1 MSTHDLELITSAFD
15 DFSDAELRS
24 LLREL
29 PDHELLDLYYTLDD
43 DQSVRAFLLLELE
56 QKVYLV
62 SNLSEPEQEWL
73 VGQLP
78 IDNLRAVFDEMNPD
92 DLVDVIQ
99 AVSQEARDALWK
111 NLSPEAQ
118 QETQFLLRF
127 DEDDAAGLMT
137 PRYLAVRP
145 DITVGQ
151 TLAFI
156 RRTGRDVETVYYVYV
171 VDQLKRL
178 VGVVSLRQLLFTD
191 DVVSVSRI
199 MEHDPVSVRD
209 EIDQEEAARILDAND
224 LIALPVVDGF
234 NRLLGIIT
242 FDDVIDVIREEQTE
256 DVYKMGAM
264 EGTTERYVDAS
275 VWKLIRKRVP
285 WLIVLLLAG
294 TITTNVLSWFEPIT
308 LAATFLIWFVP
319 VITQTGGNS
328 GTQSSTLMIRGL
340 ATGEIHFRDLG
351 RVLAK
356 ELAVGVLMGV
366 ILGVV
371 ILGRGLFLP
380 PGVQVLPA
388 VAIGASLIFVVLFS
402 SLVGA
407 VAPLLIHRL
416 GADPT
421 VMAGPLMATI
431 IDVVGLTIYFQIAR
445 LILGL

>member
-1 MSTHDLELITSAFD
+1 MSTTDIELIAGAFD
-15 DFSDAELRS
+15 DLADAQLRN
-24 LLREL
+24 LLQDL
-29 PDHELLDLYYTLDD
+29 PDHELLDVYYSLDN
-43 DQSVRAFLLLELE
+43 DQSVRAFLLLDLE

-73 VGQLP
+73 IGQLP
-78 IDNLRAVFDEMNPD
+78 IENLRTIFDEMDPD
-92 DLVDVIQ
+92 DLVDVVQ
-99 AVSQEARDALWK
+99 AVSPEARDALWK

-156 RRTGRDVETVYYVYV
+156 RRTGGDVETVYYVYV

-178 VGVVSLRQLLFTD
+178 AGVVSLRQLLFTD
-191 DVVSVSRI
+191 DVIRISEI
-199 MEHDPVSVRD
+199 MERDPVSVRD
-209 EIDQEEAARILDAND
+209 EIDQEEAAHILEAND
-224 LIALPVVDGF
+224 LIALPVVDSF

-264 EGTTERYVDAS
+264 EGSTERYVDAS
-275 VWKLIRKRVP
+275 IWKLIRKRVP
-285 WLIVLLLAG
+285 WLIILLLAG

-340 ATGEIHFRDLG
+340 ATGEVHFRHLG
-351 RVLAK
+351 RVLLK
-356 ELAVGVLMGV
+356 ELAIGTIMGI

-371 ILGRGLFLP
+371 ILGRGVFLP
-380 PGVQVLPA
+380 PGIEVLPA
-388 VAIGASLIFVVLFS
+388 VAIGASLIFVVVFS
-402 SLVGA
+402 TLVGA
-407 VAPLLIHRL
+407 FAPLLIHRL

-431 IDVVGLTIYFQIAR
+431 IDVAGLTIYFQIAR

>member
-1 MSTHDLELITSAFD
+1 MSTSDVELVLSAFD
-15 DFSDAELRS
+15 DLSDGDLRS
-24 LLREL
+24 LLNDL
-29 PDHELLDLYYTLDD
+29 GDHDLLDIYYSLDD
-43 DQSVRAFLLLELE
+43 DQSVRAFLLLDLE
-56 QKVYLV
+56 RKVNLV

-73 VGQLP
+73 IGRLP
-78 IDNLRAVFDEMNPD
+78 MDNLRIVFDEMDPD

-99 AVSQEARDALWK
+99 AVSPQARQALWE
-111 NLSPEAQ
+111 NLSLDAR

-127 DEDDAAGLMT
+127 DQDDAAGLMT

-145 DITVGQ
+145 NITVGQ

-156 RRTGRDVETVYYVYV
+156 RTTGSEVETVYYVYV

-178 VGVVSLRQLLFTD
+178 SGVVSLRDLLFTD
-191 DVVSVSRI
+191 DHRPVSDI
-199 MEHDPVSVRD
+199 MARDIVSVRD
-209 EIDQEEAARILDAND
+209 DIDQEEAARILDAND
-224 LIALPVVDGF
+224 LIAMPVVDSF

-264 EGTTERYVDAS
+264 DGSTERYVDS
-275 VWKLIRKRVP
+275 SIWKLIRKRIP
-285 WLIVLLLAG
+285 WLIILLLAG
-294 TITTNVLSWFEPIT
+294 TITTNVLSLFEPIT

-340 ATGEIHFRDLG
+340 ATGEIHFRDIG

-356 ELAVGVLMGV
+356 ELAVGILMGLV
-366 ILGVV
+366 LGLV

-380 PGVQVLPA
+380 PGIELLPA
-388 VAIGASLIFVVLFS
+388 IAVGSSLIFVVVFS

-407 VAPLLIHRL
+407 LAPLLIHRL

-431 IDVVGLTIYFQIAR
+431 IDVAGLTIYFQIAR
-445 LILGL
+445 LILRI

>member
-1 MSTHDLELITSAFD
+1 MSTSDVELVLSAFD
-15 DFSDAELRS
+15 DLSDADLRS
-24 LLREL
+24 LLNDL
-29 PDHELLDLYYTLDD
+29 GDHDLLDIYYSLDD
-43 DQSVRAFLLLELE
+43 DQSVRAFLLLDLE
-56 QKVYLV
+56 RKVNLV

-73 VGQLP
+73 IGRLP
-78 IDNLRAVFDEMNPD
+78 MDNLRIVFDEMDPD

-99 AVSQEARDALWK
+99 AVSPQARQALWE
-111 NLSPEAQ
+111 NLSLDAR

-127 DEDDAAGLMT
+127 DQDDAAGLMT

-145 DITVGQ
+145 NITVGQ

-156 RRTGRDVETVYYVYV
+156 RTTGSEVETVYYVYV

-178 VGVVSLRQLLFTD
+178 SGVVSLRDLLFTD
-191 DVVSVSRI
+191 DHRPVSDI
-199 MEHDPVSVRD
+199 MARDIVSVRD
-209 EIDQEEAARILDAND
+209 DIDQEEAARILDAND
-224 LIALPVVDGF
+224 LIAMPVVDSF

-264 EGTTERYVDAS
+264 DGSTERYVDS
-275 VWKLIRKRVP
+275 SIWKLIRKRIP
-285 WLIVLLLAG
+285 WLIILLLAG
-294 TITTNVLSWFEPIT
+294 TITTNVLSLFEPIT

-340 ATGEIHFRDLG
+340 ATGEIHFRDIG

-356 ELAVGVLMGV
+356 ELAVGILMGLV
-366 ILGVV
+366 LGLV

-380 PGVQVLPA
+380 PGIELLPA
-388 VAIGASLIFVVLFS
+388 IAVGSSLIFVVVFS

-407 VAPLLIHRL
+407 LAPLLIHRL

-421 VMAGPLMATI
+421 
-431 IDVVGLTIYFQIAR
+431 
-445 LILGL
+445 

>member
-1 MSTHDLELITSAFD
+1 MSSHDVELVSSSFD
-15 DFSDAELRS
+15 DLCDSELRGM
-24 LLREL
+24 LDDMG
-29 PDHELLDLYYTLDD
+29 DHDLLDLYHALDE
-43 DQSVRAFLLLELE
+43 DQSVRAFLLLDLE
-56 QKVYLV
+56 NKVDLI
-62 SNLSEPEQEWL
+62 SNLSEYDQEWL
-73 VGQLP
+73 IGQLP
-78 IDNLRAVFDEMNPD
+78 IDNVRAVFDEMDPD

-99 AVSQEARDALWK
+99 AVSSEAREALWN
-111 NLSPEAQ
+111 NLSAEARE
-118 QETQFLLRF
+118 ETQFLLRF

-145 DITVGQ
+145 NITVGQ
-151 TLAFI
+151 TIAFI
-156 RRTGRDVETVYYVYV
+156 RRTGGDVETVYYVYV

-178 VGVVSLRQLLFTD
+178 VGVVSLRELLFTD
-191 DVVSVSRI
+191 DTEPISSIVATDV
-199 MEHDPVSVRD
+199 VSVRD
-209 EIDQEEAARILDAND
+209 DIDQEEAARILDAND

-264 EGTTERYVDAS
+264 DGSTERYVDS
-275 VWKLIRKRVP
+275 SIWKLIRKRVP
-285 WLIVLLLAG
+285 WLIILLLAG
-294 TITTNVLSWFEPIT
+294 TITTNVLSWFEPLT

-340 ATGEIHFRDLG
+340 ATGEVHFRDVW

-366 ILGVV
+366 ILGLV
-371 ILGRGLFLP
+371 ILARGVFLP
-380 PGVQVLPA
+380 PGIDFMPA
-388 VAIGASLIFVVLFS
+388 VAVGASLIFVVIFS

-407 VAPLLIHRL
+407 FAPLLIHRL

-431 IDVVGLTIYFQIAR
+431 IDVAGLTIYFQIAR

>member
-1 MSTHDLELITSAFD
+1 MSAEDVNVIYTAFNDL
-15 DFSDAELRS
+15 SDPELRGM
-24 LLREL
+24 LEDLG
-29 PDHELLDLYYTLDD
+29 DHDLLDLYSALDEE
-43 DQSVRAFLLLELE
+43 QSVRAFLLLDLE
-56 QKVYLV
+56 SKTDLI
-62 SNLSEPEQEWL
+62 SNLSDSEQEWL
-73 VGQLP
+73 ILQLP
-78 IDNLRAVFDEMNPD
+78 MQNMRTILDDMDPD

-99 AVSQEARDALWK
+99 AVSPEARQSVWNTLT
-111 NLSPEAQ
+111 PEAR
-118 QETQFLLRF
+118 EESQFLLRF

-145 DITVGQ
+145 NITVGQ

-156 RRTGRDVETVYYVYV
+156 RKNGRDVETVYYVYV

-178 VGVVSLRQLLFTD
+178 VGVVSLRDLLFTD
-191 DVVSVSRI
+191 DVESISMAMATDV
-199 MEHDPVSVRD
+199 VSVRD
-209 EIDQEEAARILDAND
+209 DIDQEEAARILDAND

-234 NRLLGIIT
+234 DRLLGIIT

-264 EGTTERYVDAS
+264 EGSPEPYVDSS
-275 VWKLIRKRVP
+275 VWKLIRKRIP

-294 TITTNVLSWFEPIT
+294 TLTTNVLSVFEPLT

-340 ATGEIHFRDLG
+340 ATGEIRFRDIGAVMLKELVVGALMGLALG
-351 RVLAK
+351 GVILLRGVFLPPGIEILPA
-356 ELAVGVLMGV
+356 LAVGV
-366 ILGVV
+366 
-371 ILGRGLFLP
+371 
-380 PGVQVLPA
+380 
-388 VAIGASLIFVVLFS
+388 SLVFVVLFS
-402 SLVGA
+402 SIVGA
-407 VAPLLIHRL
+407 AAPLVIHRF

-431 IDVVGLTIYFQIAR
+431 IDVAGLTIYFQIAR

>member
-1 MSTHDLELITSAFD
+1 MSTSDVELVLSAFD
-15 DFSDAELRS
+15 DLSDADLRS
-24 LLREL
+24 LLNDL
-29 PDHELLDLYYTLDD
+29 GDHDLLDIYYSLDD
-43 DQSVRAFLLLELE
+43 DQSVRAFLLLDLE
-56 QKVYLV
+56 RKVNLV

-73 VGQLP
+73 IGRLP
-78 IDNLRAVFDEMNPD
+78 MDNLRIVFDEMDPD

-99 AVSQEARDALWK
+99 AVSPQARQALWE
-111 NLSPEAQ
+111 NLSLDAR

-127 DEDDAAGLMT
+127 DQDDAAGLMT

-145 DITVGQ
+145 NITVGQ

-156 RRTGRDVETVYYVYV
+156 RTTGSEVETVYYVYV

-178 VGVVSLRQLLFTD
+178 SGVVSLRDLLFTD
-191 DVVSVSRI
+191 DHRPVSDI
-199 MEHDPVSVRD
+199 MARDIVSVRD
-209 EIDQEEAARILDAND
+209 DIDQEEAARILDAND
-224 LIALPVVDGF
+224 LIAMPVVDSF

-264 EGTTERYVDAS
+264 DGSTERYVDS
-275 VWKLIRKRVP
+275 SIWKLIRKRIP
-285 WLIVLLLAG
+285 WLIILLLAG
-294 TITTNVLSWFEPIT
+294 TITTNVLSLFEPIT

-340 ATGEIHFRDLG
+340 ATGEIHFRDIG

-356 ELAVGVLMGV
+356 ELAVGILMGLV
-366 ILGVV
+366 LGLV

-380 PGVQVLPA
+380 PGIELLPA
-388 VAIGASLIFVVLFS
+388 IAVGSSLIFVVVFS

-407 VAPLLIHRL
+407 LAPLLIHRL

-431 IDVVGLTIYFQIAR
+431 IDVAGLTIYFQIAR
-445 LILGL
+445 LILRI

>member
-1 MSTHDLELITSAFD
+1 MSSHDVELVSRSFD
-15 DFSDAELRS
+15 DLADSELRGM
-24 LLREL
+24 LDDMG
-29 PDHELLDLYYTLDD
+29 DHDLLDLYHALDE
-43 DQSVRAFLLLELE
+43 DQSVRAFLLLDLE
-56 QKVYLV
+56 NKVDLI
-62 SNLSEPEQEWL
+62 SNLSEYDQEWL
-73 VGQLP
+73 IGQLP
-78 IDNLRAVFDEMNPD
+78 IDNVRAVFDEMDPD

-99 AVSQEARDALWK
+99 AVSSEAREALWN
-111 NLSPEAQ
+111 NLSAEARE
-118 QETQFLLRF
+118 ETQFLLRF

-145 DITVGQ
+145 NITVGQ
-151 TLAFI
+151 TIAFI
-156 RRTGRDVETVYYVYV
+156 RRTGGDVETVYYVYV

-178 VGVVSLRQLLFTD
+178 VGVVSLRELLFTD
-191 DVVSVSRI
+191 DTEPISSIVATDV
-199 MEHDPVSVRD
+199 VSVRD
-209 EIDQEEAARILDAND
+209 DIDQEEAARILDAND

-264 EGTTERYVDAS
+264 DGSTERYVDS
-275 VWKLIRKRVP
+275 SIWKLIRKRVP
-285 WLIVLLLAG
+285 WLIILLLAG
-294 TITTNVLSWFEPIT
+294 TITTNVLSWFQPLT

-340 ATGEIHFRDLG
+340 ATGEVHFRDVW

-366 ILGVV
+366 ILGLV
-371 ILGRGLFLP
+371 ILARGVFLP
-380 PGVQVLPA
+380 PGIDFMPA
-388 VAIGASLIFVVLFS
+388 VAVGASLIFVVIFS

-407 VAPLLIHRL
+407 FAPLLIHRL

-431 IDVVGLTIYFQIAR
+431 IDVAGLTIYFQIAR

>member
-1 MSTHDLELITSAFD
+1 MSSYDVKLVYSSFD
-15 DFSDAELRS
+15 DLSDSELRGM
-24 LLREL
+24 LDDMG
-29 PDHELLDLYYTLDD
+29 DHDLLDLYHALDE
-43 DQSVRAFLLLELE
+43 DQSVRAFLLLDLE
-56 QKVYLV
+56 NKVDLI
-62 SNLSEPEQEWL
+62 SNLSEYDQEWL
-73 VGQLP
+73 IGQLP
-78 IDNLRAVFDEMNPD
+78 IDNVRAVFDEMDPD

-99 AVSQEARDALWK
+99 AVSSEAREALWN
-111 NLSPEAQ
+111 NLSAEARE
-118 QETQFLLRF
+118 ETQFLLRF

-145 DITVGQ
+145 NITVGQ
-151 TLAFI
+151 TIAFI
-156 RRTGRDVETVYYVYV
+156 RRTGGDVETVYYVYV

-178 VGVVSLRQLLFTD
+178 VGVVSLRELLFTD
-191 DVVSVSRI
+191 DTEPISSIVATDV
-199 MEHDPVSVRD
+199 VSVRD
-209 EIDQEEAARILDAND
+209 DIDQEEAARILDAND

-264 EGTTERYVDAS
+264 DGSTERYVDS
-275 VWKLIRKRVP
+275 SIWKLIRKRVP
-285 WLIVLLLAG
+285 WLIILLLAG
-294 TITTNVLSWFEPIT
+294 TITTNVLSWFEPLT

-340 ATGEIHFRDLG
+340 ATGEVHFRDVW

-366 ILGVV
+366 ILGLV
-371 ILGRGLFLP
+371 ILARGVFLP
-380 PGVQVLPA
+380 PGIDFMPA
-388 VAIGASLIFVVLFS
+388 VAVGASLIFVVIFS

-407 VAPLLIHRL
+407 FAPLLIHRL

-431 IDVVGLTIYFQIAR
+431 IDVAGLTIYFQIAR

>member
-1 MSTHDLELITSAFD
+1 
-15 DFSDAELRS
+15 
-24 LLREL
+24 
-29 PDHELLDLYYTLDD
+29 
-43 DQSVRAFLLLELE
+43 SVRAFLLLDLE
-56 QKVYLV
+56 SKVDLI
-62 SNLSEPEQEWL
+62 SNLSEHDQEWL
-73 VGQLP
+73 IGQLP
-78 IDNLRAVFDEMNPD
+78 IDNMRVVFDEMDPD

-99 AVSQEARDALWK
+99 AVSPDARESLWNNLSAEAR
-111 NLSPEAQ
+111 

-145 DITVGQ
+145 NITVGQ
-151 TLAFI
+151 TIAFM

-178 VGVVSLRQLLFTD
+178 VGVVSLRDLLFTD
-191 DVVSVSRI
+191 DTEPISSIVTTDV
-199 MEHDPVSVRD
+199 VSVRD

-264 EGTTERYVDAS
+264 DGSTERYVDS
-275 VWKLIRKRVP
+275 TIWKLIRKRVP
-285 WLIVLLLAG
+285 WLIILLLAG
-294 TITTNVLSWFEPIT
+294 TITTNVLSWFEPLT

-340 ATGEIHFRDLG
+340 ATGEVHFRDIG
-351 RVLAK
+351 RVLVK

-366 ILGVV
+366 ILGLV

-380 PGVQVLPA
+380 PGIELLPA
-388 VAIGASLIFVVLFS
+388 VAVGASLIFVVIFS

-407 VAPLLIHRL
+407 FAPLLIHRL

-431 IDVVGLTIYFQIAR
+431 IDVAGLTIYFQIAR

>member
-1 MSTHDLELITSAFD
+1 MSTPDVQLVLSAFD
-15 DFSDAELRS
+15 DLSENELRS
-24 LLREL
+24 LLNDL
-29 PDHELLDLYYTLDD
+29 GDHDLLDIYYSLDD
-43 DQSVRAFLLLELE
+43 DQSVRAFLLLDLE
-56 QKVYLV
+56 PKVNLI
-62 SNLSEPEQEWL
+62 SNLSESEQEWL
-73 VGQLP
+73 IGRLP
-78 IDNLRAVFDEMNPD
+78 MDNLRDVFDKMDPD

-99 AVSQEARDALWK
+99 AVSPQARQALWE
-111 NLSPEAQ
+111 NLSPEAR

-145 DITVGQ
+145 NITVGQ

-156 RRTGRDVETVYYVYV
+156 RTTGGEVETVYYIYV

-178 VGVVSLRQLLFTD
+178 SGVVSLRDLLFTD
-191 DVVSVSRI
+191 DDRAVSDI
-199 MEHDPVSVRD
+199 MARDIVSVRD
-209 EIDQEEAARILDAND
+209 DIDQEEAARILDAND
-224 LIALPVVDGF
+224 LIAMPVVDGF

-264 EGTTERYVDAS
+264 DGSTERYVDS
-275 VWKLIRKRVP
+275 SIWKLIRKRIP
-285 WLIVLLLAG
+285 WLIILLLAG
-294 TITTNVLSWFEPIT
+294 TITTNVLSLFEPIT

-340 ATGEIHFRDLG
+340 AMGEIHFRDIG

-356 ELAVGVLMGV
+356 ELVVGILMGV
-366 ILGVV
+366 VLGLV

-380 PGVQVLPA
+380 PGIDLLPA
-388 VAIGASLIFVVLFS
+388 IAVGSSLIFVVIFS

-407 VAPLLIHRL
+407 LAPLLIHRL

-431 IDVVGLTIYFQIAR
+431 IDVAGLTIYFQIAR